1 VEPDQ
6 PTDAP
11 ADEPNTPARPAASI
25 TQPPPVWK
33 KVLDRGLNRVMQNVV
48 VRTTFAVMDTAGQA
62 GAPLFAAALAFT
74 TLFAVVPL
82 LLLVAGLLGWLIQD
96 EIQRSTLLEQLVSY
110 FPPLA
115 DVMATSL
122 ESVVRERGALSLIG
136 LVGLVWGSSSYY
148 AALDEVM
155 RRIFTAEHA
164 RGFISQRLRGIITV
178 VVLVG
183 LMLGTIILSSIFAL
197 LSERVGDFALLR
209 LATPLVA
216 LSIMAVVV
224 LCVYLLVP
232 AAPPSWRAALPP
244 AVAAGIGIGA
254 LTSLFSILTPWLLGG
269 LLAFGVIATV
279 FGALI
284 WLSFSYQILLYGA
297 AWARIRRDAEVRRGR
312 AAAAGT
318 PFAS

>member
-1 VEPDQ
+1 VELDQ

-11 ADEPNTPARPAASI
+11 ADEQTTPAAKSI
-25 TQPPPVWK
+25 TQPPPAWK
-33 KVLDRGLNRVMQNVV
+33 KLVDRAMSRVLRNVV
-48 VRTTFAVMDTAGQA
+48 VRTVIAVMDTAGQA

-96 EIQRSTLLEQLVSY
+96 EIQRSALLGQLVSY

-155 RRIFTAEHA
+155 RRIFSAEHV
-164 RGFISQRLRGIITV
+164 RGFIEQRLRGIITV
-178 VVLVG
+178 AVLVG
-183 LMLGTIILSSIFAL
+183 LLLGTIVISSVFAF
-197 LSERVGDFALLR
+197 LSEKVGDFALLR

-216 LSIMAVVV
+216 LAVMSLVV
-224 LCVYLLVP
+224 LGVYLLVP

-244 AVAAGIGIGA
+244 AIAAGIGIGI
-254 LTSLFSILTPWLLGG
+254 LTSLFSLLTPWLIGG

-297 AWARIRRDAEVRRGR
+297 AWARLRRDAEVRRGR
-312 AAAAGT
+312 APAARA